1 MSSAANLDTIVIA
14 MDGTAGSGKSSASR
28 GVATALGLRY
38 LDTGA
43 MYRAMTWQMLLDGI
57 DVQDADAVAGRA
69 ETVVIESG
77 TDPGR
82 PTIRLGGSDVSR
94 EIRSGEVNAT
104 VSPVSAVPRV
114 RELLVDQQ
122 RRIIGAGGIVVEGRD
137 IGTVVAPGAALKVY
151 LSADPTA
158 RAKRRA
164 AELAAD
170 QKRDLAHVEQTLVRR
185 DAYDSSRATAPL
197 AAADDAVL
205 LDTTDLTLDEVIA
218 RIVELARS
226 RVPA

>member
-1 MSSAANLDTIVIA
+1 
-14 MDGTAGSGKSSASR
+14 
-28 GVATALGLRY
+28 
-38 LDTGA
+38 
-43 MYRAMTWQMLLDGI
+43 
-57 DVQDADAVAGRA
+57 
-69 ETVVIESG
+69 
-77 TDPGR
+77 
-82 PTIRLGGSDVSR
+82 
-94 EIRSGEVNAT
+94 
-104 VSPVSAVPRV
+104 
-114 RELLVDQQ
+114 
-122 RRIIGAGGIVVEGRD
+122 
-137 IGTVVAPGAALKVY
+137 VAPEAALKVY
-151 LSADPTA
+151 LSADPSA

>member
-1 MSSAANLDTIVIA
+1 MSSGANLDTIVVA

-43 MYRAMTWQMLLDGI
+43 MYRAMTWQMLLDGV

-77 TDPGR
+77 TDPRR

-137 IGTVVAPGAALKVY
+137 IGTVVAPEAALKVY
-151 LSADPTA
+151 LSADPSA

-226 RVPA
+226 RVPG

>member
-1 MSSAANLDTIVIA
+1 
-14 MDGTAGSGKSSASR
+14 
-28 GVATALGLRY
+28 VATALGLRY

-77 TDPGR
+77 TDPRR

-137 IGTVVAPGAALKVY
+137 IGTVVAPLAALKVY
-151 LSADPTA
+151 LSADPSA

-170 QKRDLAHVEQTLVRR
+170 QKRDLDHVEQTLVRR

-218 RIVELARS
+218 RVVELVRS